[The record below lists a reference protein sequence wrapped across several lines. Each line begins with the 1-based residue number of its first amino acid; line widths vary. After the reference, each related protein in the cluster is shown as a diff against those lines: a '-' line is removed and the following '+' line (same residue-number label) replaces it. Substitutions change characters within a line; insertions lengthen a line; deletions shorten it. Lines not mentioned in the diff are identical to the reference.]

1 MSDSVNRPGHYQLP
15 GLPCESIDV
24 IKAVLGDKGFCDFC
38 RGYALK
44 YLIRADK
51 KGGVEDLRKAKVYLT
66 WEIATAVIDT
76 D

>member
-1 MSDSVNRPGHYQLP
+1 M
-15 GLPCESIDV
+15 
-24 IKAVLGDKGFCDFC
+24 GDKGFCDFC
-38 RGYALK
+38 RGNALK